1 MKQTR
6 MLIWLMAAWLLPA
19 TALTAEEEQPAP
31 EEAVV
36 HQIRVVDVMRQDIS
50 ETLHAYGKVA
60 FDDGWL
66 QNISLAY
73 AGQLMTLPVVAG
85 EAVAK
90 DQMLAEIAA
99 DPAAAATYQQA
110 DSAVHFAA
118 AEVARVR
125 RLLADQLA
133 TRSQLAAAEKVLADS
148 QSQLQQLKQQG
159 LGHGMME
166 IKVPFDAVV
175 ASVSAQAGQRL
186 AAGTTLMQLGNPD
199 RLKVLLGVEAEDL
212 HRVRVGSDVV
222 IHPSMNASVSVHAS
236 VSKVLHAVNP
246 QTRLADVLVRLSAE
260 QTMPF
265 IAGMTVSAEIAG
277 ASFAGALLVPRQALI
292 YDADNHASVMKIR
305 DGKAEKV
312 VVEVA
317 LEQDLD
323 VVVRGALEAGD
334 QVATTGVAEL
344 EDGDAVTVV
353 AAP

>member
-6 MLIWLMAAWLLPA
+6 MLIWLMAVMLFAAPA
-19 TALTAEEEQPAP
+19 MAEEEQAAP
-31 EEAVV
+31 EEAVT
-36 HQIRVVDVMRQDIS
+36 HQVRAVTVTRQDVKES
-50 ETLHAYGKVA
+50 LHAYGKVS

-73 AGQLMTLPVVAG
+73 AGQLLSLPVVAG

-90 DQMLAEIAA
+90 DQMLAEMAA

-166 IKVPFDAVV
+166 IKAPFDAIV
-175 ASVSAQAGQRL
+175 AAVPVQAGQRL

-212 HRVRVGSDVV
+212 HQVAVGSDVV
-222 IHPSMNASVSVHAS
+222 IHPSMDASVSVHAT

-246 QTRLADVLVRLSAE
+246 QTRLADVLVRLSGE

-265 IAGMTVSAEIAG
+265 IPGMAVSAEISAG
-277 ASFAGALLVPRQALI
+277 SFHDALLIPRQALV
-292 YDADNHASVMKIR
+292 YDADSHASVMVIR
-305 DGKAEKV
+305 EGKAVKV
-312 VVEVA
+312 AVEVA
-317 LEQDLD
+317 LEKEQDA
-323 VVVRGALEAGD
+323 VVRGALEAGD
-334 QVATTGVAEL
+334 QIATIGVAEI
-344 EDGDAVTVV
+344 EDGDAVEVV